1 MIKVLIVDDQ
11 VILRDSLKFMIEQD
25 EEIEVTGTAGNGREA
40 LLACDKSMP
49 HVVLMD
55 IMMPGFDGVE
65 GTKLIKEKYSSVK
78 IVILTTFNDDENVA
92 KALDNGADGYLLKD
106 IKPDEIIL
114 AIKSVHK
121 GLNILN
127 KNTFSNITNK
137 IKPAKI
143 DFDKNN
149 EISFT
154 DREITII
161 REIVEGKSN
170 REIASKLFLTEGTV
184 KNIITGILSKKNF
197 KDRTQLAVFAVKKNI
212 V

>member
-55 IMMPGFDGVE
+55 IMMPGCDGVE

-197 KDRTQLAVFAVKKNI
+197 KDRTQLAVFAVKNNI